1 MRGSHRGGKE
11 MMSVRGRAA
20 LGVAAAVTIGMI
32 MLGRVPESRN
42 EISVNPHYGIS
53 MERYQ
58 AEMAAVLRE
67 EEELTRA
74 SVRREILS
82 LSEESQTMLMKIAMA
97 EAGGEDLTGKAL
109 VMNVVINRIRDK
121 EFPDTV
127 EEVIFQQGQFSPI
140 SDGRYYDMIPDQDC
154 EKALY
159 MVVNGWDESQGAT
172 YFRTNVHES
181 TWHSEALQKLF
192 THGNH
197 TFFKE

>member
-1 MRGSHRGGKE
+1 MTRI
-11 MMSVRGRAA
+11 RGRAA
-20 LGVAAAVTIGMI
+20 GGVAVAAAVMML
-32 MLGRVPESRN
+32 MLGRAPESRK
-42 EISVNPHYGIS
+42 EVTMEPHCGIS

-67 EEELTRA
+67 EEELTR
-74 SVRREILS
+74 SSGRREVLS
-82 LSEESQTMLMKIAMA
+82 LSEESADMLMKIAMA

-109 VMNVVINRIRDK
+109 VMNLVVNRIRDK

-127 EEVIFQQGQFSPI
+127 EGVIFQPGQFSPI
-140 SDGRYYDMIPDQDC
+140 SDGRYYDMVPDEDC
-154 EKALY
+154 HKALY

-172 YFRTNVHES
+172 YFRTNVSGE
-181 TWHSEALQKLF
+181 TWHSEALHKLF

>member
-1 MRGSHRGGKE
+1 MIKI
-11 MMSVRGRAA
+11 RGRAA
-20 LGVAAAVTIGMI
+20 LGVAAAVTCGMLL
-32 MLGRVPESRN
+32 LGRVPESRT
-42 EISVNPHYGIS
+42 EVTMEPHCGIS

-74 SVRREILS
+74 SGRREVLS
-82 LSEESQTMLMKIAMA
+82 LSEESADMLMKIAMA

-109 VMNVVINRIRDK
+109 VMNVVVNRIRDK

-127 EEVIFQQGQFSPI
+127 EGVIFQPGQFSPI
-140 SDGRYYDMIPDQDC
+140 SDGRYYDMVPDEDC
-154 EKALY
+154 HKALY
-159 MVVNGWDESQGAT
+159 MVVNGWDESKGAT
-172 YFRTNVHES
+172 YFRTNVSGE
-181 TWHSEALQKLF
+181 TWHSEALHKLF

>member
-1 MRGSHRGGKE
+1 MTRI
-11 MMSVRGRAA
+11 RGRAA
-20 LGVAAAVTIGMI
+20 VGVAVAAAVMML
-32 MLGRVPESRN
+32 MLGGAPESRT
-42 EISVNPHYGIS
+42 EVTMEPHCCGIS

-58 AEMAAVLRE
+58 AEMAAALRE

-74 SVRREILS
+74 SGRREVLS
-82 LSEESQTMLMKIAMA
+82 LSGESADMLMKIAMA
-97 EAGGEDLTGKAL
+97 EAGGEDLAGKAL
-109 VMNVVINRIRDK
+109 VMNVVINRIRDD
-121 EFPDTV
+121 EFPNTV
-127 EEVIFQQGQFSPI
+127 EGVIFQQGQFSPI
-140 SDGRYYDMIPDQDC
+140 SDGRYYDMVPDQEC

-172 YFRTNVHES
+172 YFRTNVNES

>member
-1 MRGSHRGGKE
+1 MTRI
-11 MMSVRGRAA
+11 RGRAA
-20 LGVAAAVTIGMI
+20 GGVAVAAAVM
-32 MLGRVPESRN
+32 MLLLGRTPESRT
-42 EISVNPHYGIS
+42 EVTTEPRYGIS

-74 SVRREILS
+74 SVRSTRSARRQVLS
-82 LSEESQTMLMKIAMA
+82 LSEESAEMLMKIAMA

-109 VMNVVINRIRDK
+109 VMNVVINRIRDP
-121 EFPDTV
+121 EFPNTV
-127 EEVIFQQGQFSPI
+127 EGVIFQTGQFSPI
-140 SDGRYYDMIPDQDC
+140 SDGRYYDMEPDQDC

-172 YFRTNVHES
+172 YFRTNVSGS

-197 TFFKE
+197 TFYKE

>member
-1 MRGSHRGGKE
+1 MTRI
-11 MMSVRGRAA
+11 RGRAA
-20 LGVAAAVTIGMI
+20 GGVAVAAAVMML
-32 MLGRVPESRN
+32 MLGRAPESRT
-42 EISVNPHYGIS
+42 EVTMEPHCGIS

-67 EEELTRA
+67 EEELTR
-74 SVRREILS
+74 SSGRREVLS
-82 LSEESQTMLMKIAMA
+82 LSEESADMLMKIAMA

-109 VMNVVINRIRDK
+109 VMNVVVNRIRDK

-127 EEVIFQQGQFSPI
+127 EGVIFQPGQFSPI
-140 SDGRYYDMIPDQDC
+140 SDGRYYDMVPDEDC
-154 EKALY
+154 HKALY

-172 YFRTNVHES
+172 YFRTNVSGE

>member
-1 MRGSHRGGKE
+1 MTRI
-11 MMSVRGRAA
+11 RGRAA
-20 LGVAAAVTIGMI
+20 GGVAVAAAVMML
-32 MLGRVPESRN
+32 MLGRAPESRT
-42 EISVNPHYGIS
+42 EVTMEPHYGIN

-67 EEELTRA
+67 EEELTR
-74 SVRREILS
+74 SSGRRQILS
-82 LSEESQTMLMKIAMA
+82 LSEESADMLMKIAMA

-109 VMNVVINRIRDK
+109 VMNVVVNRIRDR

-127 EEVIFQQGQFSPI
+127 EEVIFQPGQFSPV
-140 SDGRYYDMIPDQDC
+140 SDGRYYDMVPDQEC

-159 MVVNGWDESQGAT
+159 MVVNGWDESHGAT
-172 YFRTNVHES
+172 YFRTNVSGE
-181 TWHSEALQKLF
+181 TWHSEALHKLF

>member
-1 MRGSHRGGKE
+1 MTRI
-11 MMSVRGRAA
+11 RGRAA
-20 LGVAAAVTIGMI
+20 GGVAVAAAVMML
-32 MLGRVPESRN
+32 MLGRVPESRT
-42 EISVNPHYGIS
+42 EVTMEPHCGIS

-74 SVRREILS
+74 SGRREVLS
-82 LSEESQTMLMKIAMA
+82 LSEESADMLMKIAMA

-109 VMNVVINRIRDK
+109 VMNVVVNRIRDR

-127 EEVIFQQGQFSPI
+127 EGVIFQPGQFSPI
-140 SDGRYYDMIPDQDC
+140 SDGRYYDMVPDEDC
-154 EKALY
+154 HKALY

-172 YFRTNVHES
+172 YFRTNVSGE

>member
-1 MRGSHRGGKE
+1 MTRI
-11 MMSVRGRAA
+11 RGRAA
-20 LGVAAAVTIGMI
+20 GGVAVAVAVMML
-32 MLGRVPESRN
+32 MLGRAPESRT
-42 EISVNPHYGIS
+42 EVTMEPHCGIS

-67 EEELTRA
+67 EEELTR
-74 SVRREILS
+74 SSGRREVLS
-82 LSEESQTMLMKIAMA
+82 LSEESADMLMKIAMA

-109 VMNVVINRIRDK
+109 VMNVVVNRIRDK

-127 EEVIFQQGQFSPI
+127 EGVIFQPGQFSPI
-140 SDGRYYDMIPDQDC
+140 SDGRYYDMVPDEDC
-154 EKALY
+154 HKALY

-172 YFRTNVHES
+172 YFRTNVSGE

>member
-1 MRGSHRGGKE
+1 MTRI
-11 MMSVRGRAA
+11 RGRAA
-20 LGVAAAVTIGMI
+20 GGVAVAAAVMML
-32 MLGRVPESRN
+32 MLGRAPESRT
-42 EISVNPHYGIS
+42 EVTMEPHCGIS

-74 SVRREILS
+74 SVRSTRSARRQVLS
-82 LSEESQTMLMKIAMA
+82 LSEESAEMLMKIAMA

-109 VMNVVINRIRDK
+109 VMNVVVNRIRDR

-127 EEVIFQQGQFSPI
+127 EGVIFQPGQFSPVD
-140 SDGRYYDMIPDQDC
+140 DGRYWDMVPDEDC
-154 EKALY
+154 QRALY
-159 MVVNGWDESQGAT
+159 MVVNGWDESKGAT
-172 YFRTNVHES
+172 YFRTNVSGE

>member
-1 MRGSHRGGKE
+1 MTRI
-11 MMSVRGRAA
+11 RGRAA
-20 LGVAAAVTIGMI
+20 GGVAVAAAVMML
-32 MLGRVPESRN
+32 MLGRAPESRT
-42 EISVNPHYGIS
+42 EVTMEPHCCGIS

-58 AEMAAVLRE
+58 AEMAAALRE

-74 SVRREILS
+74 SGRREVLS
-82 LSEESQTMLMKIAMA
+82 LSEESAEMLMKIAMA

-109 VMNVVINRIRDK
+109 VMNVVVNRIRDK

-127 EEVIFQQGQFSPI
+127 EEVIFQPGQFSPI
-140 SDGRYYDMIPDQDC
+140 SDGRYYDMVPDEDC
-154 EKALY
+154 HKALY
-159 MVVNGWDESQGAT
+159 MVVNGWDESEGAT
-172 YFRTNVHES
+172 YFRTDVNES

>member
-1 MRGSHRGGKE
+1 MTRI
-11 MMSVRGRAA
+11 RGRAA
-20 LGVAAAVTIGMI
+20 GGVAVAAAVMML
-32 MLGRVPESRN
+32 MLGRAPESRT
-42 EISVNPHYGIS
+42 EVTMEPHCGIS

-74 SVRREILS
+74 SGRREVLS
-82 LSEESQTMLMKIAMA
+82 LSEESADMLMKIAMA

-109 VMNVVINRIRDK
+109 VMNVVVNRIRDK

-127 EEVIFQQGQFSPI
+127 EGVIFQPGQFSPI
-140 SDGRYYDMIPDQDC
+140 SDGRYYDMVPNEDC
-154 EKALY
+154 HKALY

-172 YFRTNVHES
+172 YFRTNVSGE

>member
-1 MRGSHRGGKE
+1 MIKI
-11 MMSVRGRAA
+11 RGRAA
-20 LGVAAAVTIGMI
+20 GGVAVAAAVMML
-32 MLGRVPESRN
+32 MLGRTPESRT
-42 EISVNPHYGIS
+42 EVTMEPHCGIR

-67 EEELTRA
+67 EEELTRS
-74 SVRREILS
+74 SVRRQILS

-109 VMNVVINRIRDK
+109 VMNVVVNRIRDR

-127 EEVIFQQGQFSPI
+127 EEVIFQPGQFSPVD
-140 SDGRYYDMIPDQDC
+140 DGRYWDMVPDEDC
-154 EKALY
+154 QRALY
-159 MVVNGWDESQGAT
+159 MVVNGWDESKGAT
-172 YFRTNVHES
+172 YFRTNVSGE
-181 TWHSEALQKLF
+181 TWHSQALQRLF

>member
-1 MRGSHRGGKE
+1 MIKI
-11 MMSVRGRAA
+11 RGRAA
-20 LGVAAAVTIGMI
+20 GGVAVAAAVMML
-32 MLGRVPESRN
+32 MLGRAPESRT
-42 EISVNPHYGIS
+42 EVTMDPHCGIS

-67 EEELTRA
+67 EEELTR
-74 SVRREILS
+74 SSGRREVLS
-82 LSEESQTMLMKIAMA
+82 LSEESADMLMKIAMA

-109 VMNVVINRIRDK
+109 VMNVVVNRIRDK

-127 EEVIFQQGQFSPI
+127 EGVIFQPGQFSPI
-140 SDGRYYDMIPDQDC
+140 SDGRYYDMVPDEDC
-154 EKALY
+154 HKALY

-172 YFRTNVHES
+172 YFRTNVSGE

>member
-1 MRGSHRGGKE
+1 MIKI
-11 MMSVRGRAA
+11 RGRAA
-20 LGVAAAVTIGMI
+20 VGVAVAAAVMML
-32 MLGRVPESRN
+32 MLGRAPESRT
-42 EISVNPHYGIS
+42 EVTMEPHCGIS

-67 EEELTRA
+67 EEELTR
-74 SVRREILS
+74 SSGRREVLS
-82 LSEESQTMLMKIAMA
+82 LSEESADMLMKIAMA

-109 VMNVVINRIRDK
+109 VMNVVVNRIRDK

-127 EEVIFQQGQFSPI
+127 EGVIFQPGQFSPI
-140 SDGRYYDMIPDQDC
+140 SDGRYYDMVPDEDC
-154 EKALY
+154 HKALY

-172 YFRTNVHES
+172 YFRTNVSGE

>member
-1 MRGSHRGGKE
+1 MKRI
-11 MMSVRGRAA
+11 RGRAA
-20 LGVAAAVTIGMI
+20 VGVAVAAAVMML
-32 MLGRVPESRN
+32 MLGRVPEDGT
-42 EISVNPHYGIS
+42 EVTMEPHGIS

-74 SVRREILS
+74 SVRRQILS

-109 VMNVVINRIRDK
+109 VMNVVVNRIRDK
-121 EFPDTV
+121 EFPNTV
-127 EEVIFQQGQFSPI
+127 EGVIFQPGQFSPVD
-140 SDGRYYDMIPDQDC
+140 DGRYWDMVPDEEC
-154 EKALY
+154 HKALY
-159 MVVNGWDESQGAT
+159 MVVNGWDESKGAT
-172 YFRTNVHES
+172 YFRTNVSGE

>member
-1 MRGSHRGGKE
+1 MKRI
-11 MMSVRGRAA
+11 RGRAA
-20 LGVAAAVTIGMI
+20 VGVAVAAAVMML
-32 MLGRVPESRN
+32 MLGPAPESRT
-42 EISVNPHYGIS
+42 EVTMEPHCGIS

-74 SVRREILS
+74 SGRREVLS
-82 LSEESQTMLMKIAMA
+82 LSEEAADMLMKIAMA

-109 VMNVVINRIRDK
+109 VMNVVVNRIRDK

-127 EEVIFQQGQFSPI
+127 EGVIFQPGQFSPI
-140 SDGRYYDMIPDQDC
+140 SDGRYYDMVPDEDC
-154 EKALY
+154 HKALY

-172 YFRTNVHES
+172 YFRTNVSGE
-181 TWHSEALQKLF
+181 TWHSEALHKLF

>member
-1 MRGSHRGGKE
+1 MIKI
-11 MMSVRGRAA
+11 RGRAA
-20 LGVAAAVTIGMI
+20 GGVAVVAAVMML
-32 MLGRVPESRN
+32 MLGRAPESRT
-42 EISVNPHYGIS
+42 EVTMEPHCGIS

-67 EEELTRA
+67 EEELTR
-74 SVRREILS
+74 SSGRREVLS
-82 LSEESQTMLMKIAMA
+82 LSEESADMLMKIAMA

-109 VMNVVINRIRDK
+109 VMNVVVNRIRDK

-127 EEVIFQQGQFSPI
+127 EGVIFQPGQFSPI
-140 SDGRYYDMIPDQDC
+140 SDGRYYDMVPDEDC
-154 EKALY
+154 HKALY

-172 YFRTNVHES
+172 YFRTNVSGE

>member
-1 MRGSHRGGKE
+1 MTRI
-11 MMSVRGRAA
+11 RGRAA
-20 LGVAAAVTIGMI
+20 GGVAVAAAVMML
-32 MLGRVPESRN
+32 MLGRAPESRT
-42 EISVNPHYGIS
+42 EVTMEPHCGIS

-74 SVRREILS
+74 SGRREVLS
-82 LSEESQTMLMKIAMA
+82 LSEESADMLMKIAMA

-109 VMNVVINRIRDK
+109 VMNVVVNRIRDK

-127 EEVIFQQGQFSPI
+127 EGVIFQPGQFSPI
-140 SDGRYYDMIPDQDC
+140 SDGRYYDMVPDEDC
-154 EKALY
+154 HKALY

-172 YFRTNVHES
+172 YFRTNVSGE
-181 TWHSEALQKLF
+181 TWHSEALHKLF